1 VTPEMNTVPLH
12 AVREGRADGPTVVFG
27 GSLASNL
34 SMWEPIL
41 PRFTGSFD
49 VVRYDLR
56 GHGSSPVPAGPYE
69 IADLGADLLALLD
82 RLSIQRAHLVGLSL
96 GGMAAM
102 WAAAHAPDR
111 VDRLVLC
118 CTSAQLGPP
127 EMWAERA
134 ALARTGGTAA
144 GADAAI
150 GRWFTPAFAA
160 REPEL
165 VARTKAMIAATPD
178 QGYIECC
185 GAIER
190 MDLRPML
197 GSITAPTLVVAGE
210 HDPATPVD
218 HAELIA
224 GLIPDARLAV
234 VASAAHLA
242 VAEQPDETGKLIATH
257 LEGG

>member
-1 VTPEMNTVPLH
+1 MTTVPLH
-12 AVREGRADGPTVVFG
+12 AVRDGRADGPTVVFG
-27 GSLASNL
+27 GSLASDL
-34 SMWEPIL
+34 SMWDPIL
-41 PRFTGSFD
+41 PRFTGSFN

-56 GHGSSPVPAGPYE
+56 GHGSSPVPTGPYE
-69 IADLGADLLALLD
+69 IADLGTDLLALLD

-96 GGMAAM
+96 GAMAAM
-102 WAAAHAPDR
+102 WAAAQAPDR

-118 CTSAQLGPP
+118 CTSALLGPQ
-127 EMWAERA
+127 EMWADRA
-134 ALARTGGTAA
+134 ATARTGGTAA
-144 GADAAI
+144 LADATI
-150 GRWFTPAFAA
+150 GRWFTPAFAD
-160 REPEL
+160 REDGI

-242 VAEQPDETGKLIATH
+242 VAEQPDEIGKLIATH

>member
-1 VTPEMNTVPLH
+1 MTTVPLH
-12 AVREGRADGPTVVFG
+12 AVREGRADGPTIVFG
-27 GSLASNL
+27 GSLASDL

-41 PRFTGSFD
+41 PRFADTFN

-69 IADLGADLLALLD
+69 IADLGGDLLALLD
-82 RLSIQRAHLVGLSL
+82 RLSIRRAHLVGLSL

-102 WAAAHAPDR
+102 WAAGQAPDR

-118 CTSAQLGPP
+118 CTSALLGPP
-127 EMWAERA
+127 EMWADRA
-134 ALARTGGTAA
+134 ATARAGGTAA
-144 GADAAI
+144 LADATI
-150 GRWFTPAFAA
+150 GRWFTPAFAD
-160 REPEL
+160 REDGV

-185 GAIER
+185 GAIAR

-224 GLIPDARLAV
+224 REIPDARLAV

-242 VAEQPDETGKLIATH
+242 VAEQPAAVGNLIATH
-257 LEGG
+257 LEGGG

>member
-1 VTPEMNTVPLH
+1 MNTVPLH
-12 AVREGRADGPTVVFG
+12 HVREGRADGPTVVFG
-27 GSLASNL
+27 GSLASDL

-41 PRFTGSFD
+41 PRFTESFD

-56 GHGSSPVPAGPYE
+56 GHGQSPVPDGPYE

-82 RLSIQRAHLVGLSL
+82 RLSISRAHLVGLSL

-102 WAAAHAPDR
+102 WVASEAPDR
-111 VDRLVLC
+111 VSRLVLC
-118 CTSAQLGPP
+118 CTSALLGPP

-134 ALARTGGTAA
+134 ATARTGGTAA
-144 GADAAI
+144 LADATI
-150 GRWFTPAFAA
+150 GRWFTPAFAE
-160 REPEL
+160 REEGV

-178 QGYIECC
+178 DGYIQCC
-185 GAIER
+185 GVIER
-190 MDLRPML
+190 MDLRPRL

-218 HAELIA
+218 HAEVLA
-224 GLIPDARLAV
+224 SSIPDARLAV
-234 VASAAHLA
+234 VPSAAHMA
-242 VAEQPDETGKLIATH
+242 VVEQPDEVGKLIATH